1 MIPITL
7 TIIAATWAGL
17 AAEHRSP
24 GRAANASR
32 RALLFS
38 LYVFLPPL
46 VFLNLARAELDSDFA
61 IGIALALLVVA
72 ICAALALAVGDRLL
86 GLRRDQTGALMAC
99 LLVANTGY
107 LGLPLVAATLG
118 FDRLGEAVAF
128 DVLVSGTGL
137 LLGAFAVG
145 AAFGTRAGEGP
156 RERAAAFFT
165 RNIPLYAAALALIA
179 PDVLA
184 PDWAVDASRVA
195 VVALLPVG
203 FFAVGAALAED
214 ADSGAVGLPPK
225 LSGPVLAGIGI
236 KLALMPALLFLFAA
250 PLIDL
255 PTTFLVLAAM
265 PAGLSAMIVA
275 HAYGLDLRITAGIV
289 TWTTAIVVP
298 VALVASL
305 L

>member
-1 MIPITL
+1 MIAIAL
-7 TIIAATWAGL
+7 AIIAATWAGL
-17 AAEHRSP
+17 AAEHRLP
-24 GRAANASR
+24 GRAGHGSR
-32 RALLFS
+32 RVLLVALYF
-38 LYVFLPPL
+38 VLPPV
-46 VFLNLARAELDSDFA
+46 VFLNLARTELDSDIA
-61 IGIALALLVVA
+61 IGIALALVVVV
-72 ICAALALAVGDRLL
+72 ICAALALLIGERLL
-86 GLRRDQTGALMAC
+86 ALRRDQTGALMAC

-128 DVLVSGTGL
+128 DLLVSGTGL

-165 RNIPLYAAALALIA
+165 RNIPLYAAALAVIA

-195 VVALLPVG
+195 IIALLPVG

-214 ADSGAVGLPPK
+214 AESGSVGLPPR
-225 LSGPVLAGIGI
+225 LTRPVIAGVGI
-236 KLALMPALLFLFAA
+236 KLALMPALLFLIAA

-255 PTTFLVLAAM
+255 PSTFLLLAAM
-265 PAGLSAMIVA
+265 PAGLNTMIVA
-275 HAYGLDLRITAGIV
+275 HAYGLDLRITAGVV
-289 TWTTAIVVP
+289 TWSTAVVVP